1 MYTRFFSAATLAVAN
16 AVPELL
22 PPNTMVRPWESIHSR
37 AFEAA
42 MSALFWWSALSNS
55 IGMPSTLPPKSSIAI
70 CIASAPFLPSRSAY
84 RLDMSVMKPIL
95 SLSGVC
101 CAHAV
106 EGAEATRQAMPSIE
120 ASTLDRFFMDL
131 LLWMKTGDW
140 DKRGKR
146 GRGEMRGGRAGLKRR
161 AVQ

>member
-1 MYTRFFSAATLAVAN
+1 
-16 AVPELL
+16 
-22 PPNTMVRPWESIHSR
+22 
-37 AFEAA
+37 
-42 MSALFWWSALSNS
+42 
-55 IGMPSTLPPKSSIAI
+55 MPSTLPPKPSVAI

-84 RLDMSVMKPIL
+84 RLDMSGMKPIL

-106 EGAEATRQAMPSIE
+106 EVAEATTQAKPSIQ

-140 DKRGKR
+140 GKRGKR
-146 GRGEMRGGRAGLKRR
+146 GRRDAGRQGGP
-161 AVQ
+161 QT